1 MSGDQRFS
9 QRRILGV
16 LLFVFCMGLGACEKK
31 NQSPAMKM
39 SEAIG
44 IRLEWSGPP
53 FEVAL
58 VTSDSVDPSSFHNAF
73 AGHFVRMA
81 KACPTLLSNLP
92 AQLNGEV
99 AADKVIYKAD
109 TKPYSKCLVDA
120 GVADKFLGQGK
131 TFSFNAD
138 VRTPQ

>member
-1 MSGDQRFS
+1 MFGDRRFS
-9 QRRILGV
+9 QAGIFAT
-16 LLFVFCMGLGACEKK
+16 LLLVSCMNLGACEKK
-31 NQSPAMKM
+31 NQPPAMKM

-99 AADKVIYKAD
+99 VGDKVIYKAD
-109 TKPYSKCLVDA
+109 AKSFSKCLVDA
-120 GVADKFLGQGK
+120 GAADKFLGQGK